1 MIIQGKEVKEK
12 LLQGIDLVANTVK
25 PTLGPQAKTVILQN
39 NPPVIINDGVT
50 ITKYISHEDPYV
62 QMGIQMV
69 QNLASQAQD
78 KSGDGTTT
86 ACILAQA
93 LCHSLMKYDKVS
105 THAMNNNLLSLRE
118 EVLYELGNRTI
129 QVKDTDILN
138 VATIAA
144 NNDRYLGNLIQE
156 ALNMVGRDGI
166 VTVEESKNY
175 NTEMVHR
182 EGMEINEGYIRH
194 LMCNTENG
202 KVEFD
207 NPLIFLSNLSLR
219 KFSDIM
225 PLLEFSAANNQPL
238 IIFCKGMDGSALNNL
253 VMNLVNKT
261 VQCAVV
267 MSPNFGDAQL
277 DELTDIKTLIGGNV
291 FVEESKDDPKVFTT
305 TDLGNCSKV
314 VITKETTTIIG
325 GEGDTKERING
336 LKELAKTLK
345 GHELSRVK
353 SRISRLNGGVAT
365 IQIGASS
372 TMEMRETKERLDD
385 ALNATKAALE
395 SGIVLGGG
403 MTLYDIANNGDMP
416 KWFSDALLKPLEVL
430 KQNGGFK
437 ELDADE
443 LTNLRKNNKN
453 MGYNAL
459 TNMYSDLHQAGVYDP
474 VKVTKNS
481 FLAAM
486 SIAQLFYSTEVAV
499 LVEE

>member
-50 ITKYISHEDPYV
+50 ITKYISHDDPYV

-93 LCHSLMKYDKVS
+93 LCHALRDMSSVS
-105 THAMNNNLLSLRE
+105 THAMNNTLLSLKE
-118 EVLYELGNRTI
+118 EVLHELGNRTI
-129 QVKDTDILN
+129 QVEDTDILN

-144 NNDRYLGNLIQE
+144 NNDRYLGSLIQE

-182 EGMEINEGYIRH
+182 EGMEINEGYMSH

-225 PLLEFSAANNQPL
+225 PLLEYSATNNQPL
-238 IIFCKGMDGSALNNL
+238 IIFCKGMEGGAMNNL

-261 VQCAVV
+261 IQCAVV

-277 DELTDIKTLIGGNV
+277 DELTDIKTLIGGEV
-291 FVEESKDDPKVFTT
+291 FVEESKDDPKVFTAS
-305 TDLGNCSKV
+305 DLGTATKV
-314 VITKETTTIIG
+314 VISKETTTIIG

-403 MTLYDIANNGDMP
+403 MTLFDIATNVDMP
-416 KWFSDALLKPLEVL
+416 EWFSNTLLRPLQVL
-430 KQNGGFK
+430 KLNGGFIDA
-437 ELDADE
+437 DADE
-443 LTNLRKNNKN
+443 LTNLRKDNKN

-459 TNMYSDLHQAGVYDP
+459 TNMYSDLHKAGVYDP

-486 SIAQLFYSTEVAV
+486 SIASLFYSTEVAV
-499 LVEE
+499 LVED